1 MSEQQKELINRLTQ
15 LRTKSEFT
23 TSNIAEYLGIEEE
36 EVINIEN
43 GKSPLLAS
51 MVDELSKLYGV
62 SVIRL
67 IKDDNYLIGAMSLK
81 DYNVK
86 DLKDIAKINKIA
98 LNLERMKELGMFEWL
113 NE

>member
-1 MSEQQKELINRLTQ
+1 MNERQKELINRLMQ
-15 LRTKSEFT
+15 LRTKSELT
-23 TSNIAEYLGIEEE
+23 VSDIAEYLGVEEE
-36 EVINIEN
+36 EVVNIEN

-62 SVIRL
+62 SVTRL
-67 IKDDNYLIGAMSLK
+67 MKVDNCLVGVMSLK

-98 LNLERMKELGMFEWL
+98 LNLGRMKECWECSNG
-113 NE
+113 

>member
-1 MSEQQKELINRLTQ
+1 MNEQQRELVKRLTQ
-15 LRTKSEFT
+15 LRTKSELMA
-23 TSNIAEYLGIEEE
+23 SDIAEYLGVEEE
-36 EVINIEN
+36 EVVNIEN

-67 IKDDNYLIGAMSLK
+67 MKDDNYLVGVMSLK

-98 LNLERMKELGMFEWL
+98 LNLGWMKEYWECSNG
-113 NE
+113 

>member
-15 LRTKSEFT
+15 LRTKSELT
-23 TSNIAEYLGIEEE
+23 TSNIAEYLGIEE

>member
-15 LRTKSEFT
+15 LRTKSELT

-98 LNLERMKELGMFEWL
+98 LNLERMKELGTFEWL

>member
-15 LRTKSEFT
+15 LRTKSELT

-67 IKDDNYLIGAMSLK
+67 IKMTTI
-81 DYNVK
+81 
-86 DLKDIAKINKIA
+86 
-98 LNLERMKELGMFEWL
+98 
-113 NE
+113 